1 MAVAEDQLDGC
12 LSTVPRKQ
20 AIFAGPLAV
29 APKRPLIS
37 AIHLTE
43 AHENVLWLAGVETYC
58 FDTDVAQHP

>member
-1 MAVAEDQLDGC
+1 MAVPEDQLVGC

-20 AIFAGPLAV
+20 ATIAGPLAV
-29 APKRPLIS
+29 APNRPLIT

-43 AHENVLWLAGVETYC
+43 AYENVLWLAGVETYC